1 MREQRALRAR
11 YEQGVISLLI
21 AYVMIRFSLRREKG
35 SEVPPFVML
44 LDTRLKSVLQRE
56 NMPIDFVQLETFV
69 QLW

>member
-1 MREQRALRAR
+1 M
-11 YEQGVISLLI
+11 LI